1 MTISKDS
8 WLFLAI
14 GVLLGAIAAAGYY
27 NYRWHAEEVRL
38 ANGRIDANL
47 DLLERMERR
56 DDSARDRL
64 RDELRIQV
72 NALGARDDLTFFQ
85 CTNRRRVFERVER
98 LPALTSGDSAEALR
112 TTELL
117 GRFRAGGFACER
129 K

>member
-8 WLFLAI
+8 WLFLAL
-14 GVLLGAIAAAGYY
+14 GVLVGAIAAAGYY

-38 ANGRIDANL
+38 ATSRIDSSL
-47 DLLERMERR
+47 DLLEGMERR

-64 RDELRIQV
+64 REELRTQF

-85 CTNRRRVFERVER
+85 CTNRRRIFERVDR
-98 LPALTSGDSAEALR
+98 IPALGSGEGAEALR
-112 TTELL
+112 TGELL
-117 GRFRAGGFACER
+117 GRYRAGGFACER